1 MPTIICDYREG
12 KTKIPEILKNLGCK
26 VEAKNLEIGDY
37 LTEGNVC
44 IERKTF
50 QDFVS
55 SIVDGRLFNQVR
67 ELKEKYEKSIIVIEG
82 NDYYANV
89 SINAVYGAI
98 ASVAIDY
105 AIPLVFL
112 RNQAEVARFLF
123 ILAKREE
130 KPGKKEKIQLHR
142 KKPKSIKE
150 MQEYL
155 VASFPGINAK
165 LAKELLKKFGAP
177 IRIFNA
183 NRTELLKVAGLGEKK
198 IKRMKDILETKY
210 RE

>member
-1 MPTIICDYREG
+1 MPRIIYDYREG

-26 VEAKNLEIGDY
+26 VEERNLEIGDY

-55 SIVDGRLFNQVR
+55 SIVDGRLFSQAR
-67 ELKEKYEKSIIVIEG
+67 ELKEKYGKSIIVIEG
-82 NDYYANV
+82 SEYYGNV
-89 SINAVYGAI
+89 NINAVYGAI
-98 ASVAIDY
+98 ASIALDY

-130 KPGKKEKIQLHR
+130 KSGKKEKIQLHR

-155 VASFPGINAK
+155 VASFPGISAG

-177 IRIFNA
+177 LRIFNA
-183 NRTELLKVAGLGEKK
+183 SKAELLKVSGLGEKK
-198 IKRMKDILETKY
+198 IKILKDILETKY

>member
-55 SIVDGRLFNQVR
+55 SIVDGRLFNQIR

-142 KKPKSIKE
+142 KKTKINKRNAGISCSIFSRNKCK
-150 MQEYL
+150 
-155 VASFPGINAK
+155 ACK
-165 LAKELLKKFGAP
+165 GAV
-177 IRIFNA
+177 
-183 NRTELLKVAGLGEKK
+183 EKV
-198 IKRMKDILETKY
+198 RSSNQDI
-210 RE
+210 

>member
-1 MPTIICDYREG
+1 MPTIIYDYREN
-12 KTKIPEILKNLGCK
+12 KTKIPEILKNFGCK
-26 VEAKNLEIGDY
+26 VEVKNLHIGDY
-37 LTEGNVC
+37 LIEGNVC

-55 SIVDGRLFNQVR
+55 SIIDGRLFNQAR
-67 ELKEKYEKSIIVIEG
+67 ELKEKYEKSLIVIEG
-82 NDYYANV
+82 NDYYGNV
-89 SINAVYGAI
+89 NINAIYGAI
-98 ASVAIDY
+98 ASIALDY

-112 RNQAEVARFLF
+112 RNQAEVARFLY
-123 ILAKREE
+123 ILAKREQKSE
-130 KPGKKEKIQLHR
+130 KKERVQLHK

-155 VASFPGINAK
+155 VASFPGINTI

-177 IRIFNA
+177 IKIFNA
-183 NRTELLKVAGLGEKK
+183 SKTELLKVNGLGEKK

-210 RE
+210 NR